1 MTKINEILG
10 RRDVVSNY
18 AEYDQS
24 ELFRQMGFLALALV
38 LGGLFAFP
46 FYWLL
51 KVAIMWPAGSL
62 YGGDPSLLIENPS
75 LFNFVKVWYSIPFA
89 TYFTNSVIIT
99 AIAIASQL
107 LFSSLAAYALTLDI
121 YGKEYLIGFMIIAML
136 IPFQTIFLP
145 DFLVTQ
151 RIGLIDS
158 YTGLAI
164 VVAISVIN
172 ILVIRNSFEAIP
184 QDLTDAARLDGA
196 SELYILFGV
205 YWPLSKPALSTVAI
219 LSFIFSWNSFLWPLV
234 AVKNEQYTPLP
245 LGLAK
250 VSNQMAGD
258 FALQY
263 AFAIMVLLPV
273 LVVFLLLQKHF
284 IRSAV
289 LGSIKG

>member
-1 MTKINEILG
+1 MTKINELLNRG
-10 RRDVVSNY
+10 DVVPSY
-18 AEYDQS
+18 RESDQS
-24 ELFRQMGFLALALV
+24 ELFRQAGLLVIALV

-51 KVAIMWPAGSL
+51 KVAIMWPAQSL
-62 YGGDPSLLIENPS
+62 YGGNPSLIIENPS
-75 LFNFVKVWYSIPFA
+75 LVNFVKVWHTIPFLE
-89 TYFTNSVIIT
+89 YFTNSVIIT
-99 AIAIASQL
+99 AMAIASQL
-107 LFSSLAAYALTLDI
+107 LFCSLAAYALTLDI
-121 YGKEYLIGFMIIAML
+121 YGKRYLLGFMIAAML

-151 RIGLIDS
+151 RLGLIDS

-164 VVAISVIN
+164 VVAVSVIN

-184 QDLTDAARLDGA
+184 QDMTDAARLDGA

-205 YWPLSKPALSTVAI
+205 YWPLSKPALSTVTI

-234 AVKNEQYTPLP
+234 AVKSEEYMPLP

-250 VSNQMAGD
+250 ISTQMSGN
-258 FALQY
+258 FTLQY

-273 LVVFLLLQKHF
+273 LVVFLLLQRQF
-284 IRSAV
+284 IKSAV